1 MLNLT
6 RRVNDQVYIETPLGR
21 IEVMVCYI
29 DRRSGRVTLG
39 IKAPAAFNIA
49 RAELVDDERRRA

>member
-1 MLNLT
+1 MLTLT
-6 RRVNDQVYIETPLGR
+6 RKAAQQIYIETPAGR
-21 IEVMVCYI
+21 ITIVVFFA
-29 DRRSGRVTLG
+29 DRGRATLG